1 MGAGGVNFGGG
12 TYDDIRFNGRSFE
25 ENALRFD
32 GIEAGGIISNNP
44 SNIGG
49 EMGSVFR
56 LQASLENVQEFRVD
70 ASNYPAEFG
79 TGSGGPNRSKKWF
92 AVRACPSLYLYRTR
106 RITQNSSHFSFAL
119 PNT

>member
-56 LQASLENVQEFRVD
+56 LQASMENVQEFPVD
-70 ASNYPAEFG
+70 STNYPAEFG
-79 TGSGGPNRSKKWF
+79 TGSGGQASTHPSSGRENVPHGAF
-92 AVRACPSLYLYRTR
+92 CAFPHNPAVFPL
-106 RITQNSSHFSFAL
+106 NSH
-119 PNT
+119 